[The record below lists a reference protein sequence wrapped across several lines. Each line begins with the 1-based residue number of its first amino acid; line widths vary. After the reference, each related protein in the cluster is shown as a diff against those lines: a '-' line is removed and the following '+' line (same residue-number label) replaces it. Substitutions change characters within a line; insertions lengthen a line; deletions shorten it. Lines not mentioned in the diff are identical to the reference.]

1 MKEQTALL
9 VEPFAGVS
17 GNMLLGA
24 LLDLTAGI
32 EASELESALEALAFP
47 EQEAARAWQMERK
60 TIVKGGIAATHMD
73 FHIQESHHHR
83 HLSDIIQ
90 LIEGSSLPQPVK
102 QNSIKVFNR
111 LGQAEATVHGTSI
124 ESVHFHEVGAIDA
137 ILDIVGF
144 CWAVERLGIQQ
155 IYSTALPLPR
165 GSIQCA
171 HGRFPNPG
179 PATTWLMQG
188 IPSTPVDFDREMV
201 TPTGAAILTTLA
213 KFTLP
218 TNFRSESIG
227 YGAGSME
234 FPFPNVLRIQRGF
247 SSDWASVIS
256 SSPGHF
262 HLHQSPNSEAHLH
275 STPDH
280 AHHH

>member
-32 EASELESALEALAFP
+32 EASELESSLEGLAFP
-47 EQEAARAWQMERK
+47 EQETGRVWQMERK
-60 TIVKGGIAATHMD
+60 SLVKGGIAATHMD
-73 FHIQESHHHR
+73 FVVQESHHHR

-90 LIEGSSLPQPVK
+90 LIEGSSLSQVVK
-102 QNSIKVFNR
+102 DNSIKVFNR
-111 LGQAEATVHGTSI
+111 LAQAEATVHGTSI

-144 CWAVERLGIQQ
+144 CWAIERLEIQE

-165 GSIQCA
+165 GSIHCA

-179 PATTWLMQG
+179 PATAWLMQG

-218 TNFRSESIG
+218 TNFRSEAIG

-234 FPFPNVLRIQRGF
+234 FPFANVLRLQRGF
-247 SSDWASVIS
+247 SRHWVGESPI
-256 SSPGHF
+256 SPGHF
-262 HLHQSPNSEAHLH
+262 HLDQSVDSGDHFH
-275 STPDH
+275 SAQAH